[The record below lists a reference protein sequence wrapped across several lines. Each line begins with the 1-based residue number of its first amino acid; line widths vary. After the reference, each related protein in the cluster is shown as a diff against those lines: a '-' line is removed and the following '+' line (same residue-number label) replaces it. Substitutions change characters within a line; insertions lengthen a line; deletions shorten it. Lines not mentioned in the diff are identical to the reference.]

1 MGKLVDTHM
10 IKSTTDR
17 NQYNNM
23 IVSGGLNSNSMRGG
37 FYYSQSNEKMANSVR
52 QVGAIQ
58 LSNVKGRP
66 NL

>member
-23 IVSGGLNSNSMRGG
+23 IGNTGFTSNSMRGG
-37 FYYSQSNEKMANSVR
+37 FYQS
-52 QVGAIQ
+52 
-58 LSNVKGRP
+58 
-66 NL
+66 

>member
-23 IVSGGLNSNSMRGG
+23 VGNTGLTSNSMRGG
-37 FYYSQSNEKMANSVR
+37 FYQSTDKTAGSVR
-52 QVGAIQ
+52 QTGAMSGQI
-58 LSNVKGRP
+58 
-66 NL
+66 

>member
-1 MGKLVDTHM
+1 MVGKLVDTHM

-37 FYYSQSNEKMANSVR
+37 FYQSSNATGEKTAASVR
-52 QVGAIQ
+52 
-58 LSNVKGRP
+58 
-66 NL
+66 